1 MAKDGIR
8 VHIYGDYDNKDI
20 DKAIRDLKSL
30 KTSADQTEQRF
41 SGLSTGMKVAGAAIA
56 AAAAAAAY
64 GVVRFAGQSI
74 EAASN
79 LEESLSKART
89 VFGNASGAV
98 EQFAKDAATNLGLSE
113 QAALEATG
121 TFGNLFTAMGIGQ
134 GTAST
139 LSRDVVQL
147 AADLASFNNI
157 DVQSALDALR
167 SGLVGETEP
176 LRRLGVNLSAARIE
190 TEAFRLGLA
199 KTKDDLNAASKAQ
212 AAWSLITQDAATA
225 SGDFARTSD
234 SLANTQRTLTAA
246 VDNARASIGE
256 GLVNALQDV
265 ISTAGGPAGAAN
277 AIETF
282 GDRIGL
288 FVEGLTMAVSGLED
302 MNIAVDDQRQEIR
315 RLAQVY
321 DDAGGGLRGFIA
333 IVRNMEFDSTISP
346 LEVITQARRNTEQ
359 ATEAWADYRRAQQ
372 GVVQVT
378 PAVVAG
384 LNATADAAAGAA
396 RSGAAAARALLE
408 YAISTGQVP
417 SAARFAQRFDVKEM
431 LEGVGKAASATGSSS
446 RGAKDDV
453 EKLDRK
459 VKQVLPELAEVAAQ
473 FGIKVNEGLKIKGDK
488 DFLESVKKRF
498 DVIKE
503 RVSDFTSSRDSF
515 QSDVQS
521 IMSGWLSIGN
531 AAEAYY
537 ARQKAVVDAEAELN
551 KYRMSLTDEVTD
563 SQKERLAEL
572 QLAYDNASS
581 AARNGAQSIV
591 DEFVQQSEKFGK
603 FGEKMQQLLAANL
616 NKTSFRQILEMGA
629 DRGSDVA
636 DYYLNG
642 NTQELV
648 NRTNQTME
656 AYNQLTDTIAAQ
668 SATAFYQAGLQSVV
682 AMLRAF
688 IETLGTG
695 GKARRELRSL
705 MDSLQKELEINV
717 KVNVP
722 TPSGGG
728 GGGGPV
734 DFTPVQQA
742 VEQVA
747 ASIAPRPMGAYT
759 PPLPSMGPVI
769 PSGEGR
775 IFAELAA
782 LNRGRAAG
790 GPVTGGQPYLVG
802 EIGPELFVPSVSGT
816 IVPNKALGGSTS
828 ITINVNAGMGTNGAE
843 VGRQIVDAL
852 KAYERR
858 NGPVYAQA

>member
-1 MAKDGIR
+1 MARSYGGIN
-8 VHIYGDYDNKDI
+8 VKIDGDYNNKDI
-20 DKAIRDLKSL
+20 KRAIADLKAL
-30 KTSADQTEQRF
+30 ENDAQQTQTKF
-41 SGLSTGMKVAGAAIA
+41 AGMSNGMKVAGAAIA
-56 AAAAAAAY
+56 AAAAGMGYAV
-64 GVVRFAGQSI
+64 GRFALDAISAASDLGESQSKVTAVFKDQADEVMAWAETSATAFGQS
-74 EAASN
+74 
-79 LEESLSKART
+79 K
-89 VFGNASGAV
+89 
-98 EQFAKDAATNLGLSE
+98 Q
-113 QAALEATG
+113 QALEAAG
-121 TFGNLFTAMGIGQ
+121 TYGNLFQAFGLTSDAAQEM
-134 GTAST
+134 ST
-139 LSRDVVQL
+139 RMVEL
-147 AADLASFNNI
+147 AADLASFNNTSI
-157 DVQSALDALR
+157 DDAIEALR
-167 SGLVGETEP
+167 SGLSGETEP
-176 LRRLGVNLSAARIE
+176 LKRFGIALNDARMKSEALALGIYDGVGALTA
-190 TEAFRLGLA
+190 GQ
-199 KTKDDLNAASKAQ
+199 KAQ
-212 AAWSLITQDAATA
+212 AAYQVILNDTSIAQ
-225 SGDFARTSD
+225 GDFARTSD
-234 SLANTQRTLTAA
+234 GLANTQRILQAA
-246 VDNARASIGE
+246 VENAKAEIGT
-256 GLVNALQDV
+256 GLVNAIVDV
-265 ISTAGGPAGAAN
+265 VDVLGGSQGMVAQIEDASEKIGTLTVGIGVVVRNLVTLNRNFATTTNGLLDFAGANRIALRVITAGVSELAFQA
-277 AIETF
+277 
-282 GDRIGL
+282 
-288 FVEGLTMAVSGLED
+288 VEALYEVGKAEQD
-302 MNIAVDDQRQEIR
+302 
-315 RLAQVY
+315 AQ
-321 DDAGGGLRGFIA
+321 A
-333 IVRNMEFDSTISP
+333 T
-346 LEVITQARRNTEQ
+346 
-359 ATEAWADYRRAQQ
+359 TEAWADYRRAQQ
-372 GVVQVT
+372 GVVSIT
-378 PAVVAG
+378 PAVVDS

-431 LEGVGKAASATGSSS
+431 LEGVGKAASTTGSSS

-473 FGIKVNEGLKIKGDK
+473 FGIKVNQGLKIKGDK

-503 RVSDFTSSRDSF
+503 RVSEFTSSRDSF

-603 FGEKMQQLLAANL
+603 FGEKMQQLLAAGL
-616 NKTSFRQILEMGA
+616 NKTTFRQILEMTA
-629 DRGSDVA
+629 ERGSEVA

-648 NRTNQTME
+648 RRTNETMA
-656 AYNQLTDTIAAQ
+656 AYNELTETIAAQ
-668 SATAFYQAGLQSVV
+668 SAAAFYQAGLQSVV
-682 AMLRAF
+682 SMLRAF

-705 MDSLQKELEINV
+705 MDSLQKELEINL

-722 TPSGGG
+722 TPSGGGG

-790 GPVTGGQPYLVG
+790 GPVTGGQSYLVG
-802 EIGPELFVPSVSGT
+802 EIGPELFVPNVSGT